1 MKHWLHKIEVIV
13 DKLIVPAL
21 LLLIVI
27 IVLDL
32 GFPEIAHHYHTYI
45 LIGDYFVIFIFIVDL
60 IFKYVRVKN
69 IPKFI
74 RKYWL
79 DILAVFPFFLL
90 FRAFEGIFGLLG
102 RSVSEGAQTVQSFV
116 HTGLEVEKEGVK
128 VAEVVSKEGGKVIET
143 TTREVARIAREA
155 EKLGKVSRSTRFT
168 RFLRPIFRL
177 PRFIK
182 LLPFYEKPT
191 GTHHIHEYY
200 PKKKHLAPSKKTHK
214 KVQFLRNKRK

>member
-13 DKLIVPAL
+13 DKLIVPML

-32 GFPEIAHHYHTYI
+32 GFPVIAEHYHSYI
-45 LIGDYFVIFIFIVDL
+45 VIGDTLVIIVFVFDL
-60 IFKYVRVKN
+60 VFKYIRVRN
-69 IPKFI
+69 IPLFI
-74 RKYWL
+74 RKFWL

-90 FRAFEGIFGLLG
+90 FRVFEGFFGLLS
-102 RSVSEGAQTVQSFV
+102 RSFSEGAQTVQSFL

-143 TTREVARIAREA
+143 TTREIARIAREA
-155 EKLGKVSRSTRFT
+155 EKVGKVSRSARFA
-168 RFLRPIFRL
+168 RFIRPIFRL

-182 LLPFYEKPT
+182 ALPFFEKPT
-191 GTHHIHEYY
+191 GEHHIHEYY
-200 PKKKHLAPSKKTHK
+200 HPKPQDSKKSDHSSRSVK
-214 KVQFLRNKRK
+214 KR